1 MRAAAMAALAL
12 AAAGCTAAPIDLA
25 TLGNGALSNGLIA
38 HWALDEASGAAIT
51 DGSGNGHNGVLEG
64 PSWSW
69 MAGRFGSDVH
79 FSGADTVA
87 VSGFPHPTPSYTV
100 SAWVLIASAELGAPV
115 GNLLSTEAL
124 GGGWALYA
132 TLAPAPPG
140 YLSYVFRYAANVPQQ
155 YWTVTCNCLVTDVW
169 THVAAVL
176 DADAGTLALYVG
188 AANPITIPVTGSML
202 PGSSTLNIGRS
213 AQLQPPFPVT
223 GALDD
228 IAIYNRALAAEEI
241 AALGAAPAPDPR

>member
-1 MRAAAMAALAL
+1 MRRVAALAL
-12 AAAGCTAAPIDLA
+12 VLAGCSAAPIDLA

-64 PSWSW
+64 PAWSW
-69 MAGRFGSDVH
+69 MSGHFGSDVH

-115 GNLLSTEAL
+115 ANLLSTETI
-124 GGGWALYA
+124 GGGWALYT
-132 TLAPAPPG
+132 TLAPGPGG
-140 YLSYVFRYAANVPQQ
+140 YLAYVFRYASTTAPQG
-155 YWTVTCNCLVTDVW
+155 YWTVICNCLGTDTW
-169 THVAAVL
+169 THVTAVL
-176 DADAGTLALYVG
+176 DGDAGRLTLQAGSAPPVS
-188 AANPITIPVTGSML
+188 IPVTGSML

-228 IAIYNRALAAEEI
+228 IAIYNHALAPEEI
-241 AALGAAPAPDPR
+241 AALGAGPAPDPR

>member
-1 MRAAAMAALAL
+1 MRRAAALAL
-12 AAAGCTAAPIDLA
+12 VLAGCSAAPIDLA

-64 PSWSW
+64 PAWSW
-69 MAGRFGSDVH
+69 MSGRFGSDVH

-100 SAWVLIASAELGAPV
+100 SAWVLIASAELGAPIA
-115 GNLLSTEAL
+115 NLLSTETI

-132 TLAPAPPG
+132 MLAPGPGG
-140 YLSYVFRYAANVPQQ
+140 YLSYVFRYASTTGPQG
-155 YWTVTCNCLVTDVW
+155 YWTVTCNCLVPDTW
-169 THVAAVL
+169 THVTAVL
-176 DADAGTLALYVG
+176 DADAGRLTLQAGSATPVSI
-188 AANPITIPVTGSML
+188 AVTGSML

-213 AQLQPPFPVT
+213 AQLQPPFPVI

-228 IAIYNRALAAEEI
+228 IAIYNHALAAEEI